1 MKSQNFNW
9 SYFIVAPR
17 NWKVF
22 IQPHPVSTTL
32 NFLFMFIRSKFFC
45 PSSEVCS
52 LQSQLFPAFSRPLRL
67 PEGQIFQFW
76 FSNRNNKKRPPPSL
90 YLCLFLRYS
99 LIFLIFKIKNFPC
112 VVLHFVA
119 LILVMLMNYVVKLFC
134 HLMKCSLSKDSEI
147 DKIKEAQGKM
157 LILVSKLRRTDFN
170 AIVKYVFSLGQPTT
184 FLQSRKVKRLRF
196 FKIIKNIKYIIVF

>member
-1 MKSQNFNW
+1 MNQFRG
-9 SYFIVAPR
+9 IL
-17 NWKVF
+17 
-22 IQPHPVSTTL
+22 Q
-32 NFLFMFIRSKFFC
+32 
-45 PSSEVCS
+45 S

-112 VVLHFVA
+112 VILHFVA
-119 LILVMLMNYVVKLFC
+119 LILVKLMNYVVKLF
-134 HLMKCSLSKDSEI
+134 LMKCSLSKDSEI

-157 LILVSKLRRTDFN
+157 LILVSKLQTTDFN

-184 FLQSRKVKRLRF
+184 FLQSRKVKRYQIF
-196 FKIIKNIKYIIVF
+196 